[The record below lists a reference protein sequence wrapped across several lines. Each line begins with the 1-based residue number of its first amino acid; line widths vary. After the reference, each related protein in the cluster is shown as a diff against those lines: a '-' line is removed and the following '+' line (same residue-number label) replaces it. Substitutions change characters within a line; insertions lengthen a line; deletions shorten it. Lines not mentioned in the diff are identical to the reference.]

1 MPNCSKQK
9 SSVQDETPQHFT
21 LDACNFSHL
30 PALNSGVMPGAV
42 AKAPLLVGVAAAEKV
57 MAGPAAT
64 KHAAPARAQ
73 AGG

>member
-1 MPNCSKQK
+1 
-9 SSVQDETPQHFT
+9 
-21 LDACNFSHL
+21 
-30 PALNSGVMPGAV
+30 MPGAV